1 MKIGIV
7 GHFGGNKKFVDGQT
21 AKTKTIYSALS
32 EKYTIT
38 KLDTFNWKKHI
49 LQMFKNTLSL
59 IKKNDNVI
67 IITAQK
73 GLFVFIPM
81 FVIYNIFFHKKLHY
95 VVIGGWLK
103 NKVAKNKIMIHFLK
117 GLNGIYV
124 ENSRLKE
131 DLISLGLNNVFVMK
145 NFKIIKSVDKVK
157 PLEQKIKLCFF
168 ARVMKEKGIEDAI
181 KCVEELK
188 ENVIFDIYGPIDIN
202 YEDRFNALLKTLP
215 ENINYRGVI
224 DFEKS
229 TEILK
234 EYDILLFPTKFKT
247 EGIPG
252 TIIDAYAS
260 GLAIVASKWDNYS
273 EIMDDGITGI
283 GFEINNY
290 NDFKE
295 KLIDLLND
303 ENKIMLLKNNALKKF
318 SNFSTEEIKVLESRL

>member
-1 MKIGIV
+1 M
-7 GHFGGNKKFVDGQT
+7 
-21 AKTKTIYSALS
+21 
-32 EKYTIT
+32 
-38 KLDTFNWKKHI
+38 
-49 LQMFKNTLSL
+49 
-59 IKKNDNVI
+59 
-67 IITAQK
+67 
-73 GLFVFIPM
+73 
-81 FVIYNIFFHKKLHY
+81 
-95 VVIGGWLK
+95 
-103 NKVAKNKIMIHFLK
+103 
-117 GLNGIYV
+117 
-124 ENSRLKE
+124 
-131 DLISLGLNNVFVMK
+131 LNNVFVMK

-202 YEDRFNALLKTLP
+202 YEDRFNEILKTLP

-260 GLAIVASKWDNYS
+260 GLAIIASKWDNYS
-273 EIMDDGITGI
+273 EIIDDGITGI

>member
-103 NKVAKNKIMIHFLK
+103 RI
-117 GLNGIYV
+117 
-124 ENSRLKE
+124 RL
-131 DLISLGLNNVFVMK
+131 
-145 NFKIIKSVDKVK
+145 
-157 PLEQKIKLCFF
+157 
-168 ARVMKEKGIEDAI
+168 
-181 KCVEELK
+181 
-188 ENVIFDIYGPIDIN
+188 
-202 YEDRFNALLKTLP
+202 
-215 ENINYRGVI
+215 
-224 DFEKS
+224 
-229 TEILK
+229 
-234 EYDILLFPTKFKT
+234 
-247 EGIPG
+247 
-252 TIIDAYAS
+252 
-260 GLAIVASKWDNYS
+260 
-273 EIMDDGITGI
+273 
-283 GFEINNY
+283 
-290 NDFKE
+290 
-295 KLIDLLND
+295 
-303 ENKIMLLKNNALKKF
+303 
-318 SNFSTEEIKVLESRL
+318 

>member
-1 MKIGIV
+1 M
-7 GHFGGNKKFVDGQT
+7 
-21 AKTKTIYSALS
+21 
-32 EKYTIT
+32 
-38 KLDTFNWKKHI
+38 
-49 LQMFKNTLSL
+49 
-59 IKKNDNVI
+59 
-67 IITAQK
+67 
-73 GLFVFIPM
+73 
-81 FVIYNIFFHKKLHY
+81 
-95 VVIGGWLK
+95 
-103 NKVAKNKIMIHFLK
+103 
-117 GLNGIYV
+117 
-124 ENSRLKE
+124 
-131 DLISLGLNNVFVMK
+131 
-145 NFKIIKSVDKVK
+145 
-157 PLEQKIKLCFF
+157 
-168 ARVMKEKGIEDAI
+168 
-181 KCVEELK
+181 
-188 ENVIFDIYGPIDIN
+188 
-202 YEDRFNALLKTLP
+202 KTLP

-273 EIMDDGITGI
+273 EIIDDGITGI